1 MFRKAVHHS
10 FLNFGGGE
18 TRLNV
23 PQVSGCSIH
32 LQPAADKL
40 PALQIYALNDLKR
53 QHSGYTL
60 QTEYRLLGQFVYL
73 KIRKGVRLMA
83 GKDNLRKLTTEQAR
97 EIGRLGGKASVE
109 AKRERKALKE
119 ELLLLLEQDN
129 RQERISIALLDKA
142 ANGDVAAYKLIAE
155 MLGEYQQ
162 QQSID
167 LNMPDITLVKSKCK
181 KK

>member
-1 MFRKAVHHS
+1 MANEK
-10 FLNFGGGE
+10 
-18 TRLNV
+18 
-23 PQVSGCSIH
+23 
-32 LQPAADKL
+32 KL
-40 PALQIYALNDLKR
+40 IPSNKR
-53 QHSGYTL
+53 SLSEVRENG
-60 QTEYRLLGQFVYL
+60 
-73 KIRKGVRLMA
+73 RKGGIA
-83 GKDNLRKLTTEQAR
+83 SGEAR
-97 EIGRLGGKASVE
+97 
-109 AKRERKALKE
+109 RERKALKE